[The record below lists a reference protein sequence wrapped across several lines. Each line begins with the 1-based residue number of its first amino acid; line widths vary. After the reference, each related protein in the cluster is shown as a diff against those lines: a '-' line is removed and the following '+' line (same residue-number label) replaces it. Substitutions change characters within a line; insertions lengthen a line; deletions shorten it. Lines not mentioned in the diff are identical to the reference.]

1 MNKNFFLILILLIII
16 SGCGYSPTFK
26 NSDNKNIKI
35 EINEMSGDNFINTQI
50 YSRLAVYSNTLA
62 NSSFKITI
70 QTDYEKQNLSKDLT
84 GRITN
89 YELKFTA
96 EIDVN
101 FIELS
106 KKIIIEESFLL
117 NNSSDTFN
125 NNENENLIKKDFA
138 NIVAEKLIAQLL
150 LISNQ

>member
-138 NIVAEKLIAQLL
+138 NIVAEKLMAQLL

>member
-1 MNKNFFLILILLIII
+1 LLIII

-138 NIVAEKLIAQLL
+138 NIVAEKLMAQLL